1 VGAATKYGFALH
13 QPRLPASNQQS
24 SRELGNEMRSTP
36 LSDSLSGL
44 MKWLA
49 KDPWRG
55 AFLDV
60 LDRHIG
66 RVLDEYGIS
75 EFDELGG
82 LIGLDWAMTLWGCA
96 FEDFLT
102 MDVDGAG
109 NIVGD
114 YLKRRGWKESA
125 RNKAY
130 MTGLRHSVM
139 SLYEVSN
146 IQPGRSFFARDLIRG
161 GEPVLVS
168 ERTATQ
174 TLKPW
179 DRLAMRIVDI
189 RGTMIL
195 GGGLLPFEHESS
207 EKLIAALGRFK
218 NRVSTNIP
226 EIIDELGID
235 RSDLELDRIIGSAT
249 NEAEL
254 LRNLAPEFSLL
265 FLAELLARIV
275 NRAAP
280 QVTNSD
286 GEDIEFM
293 RLVYRLAEGVT
304 PAQVL
309 AALDQASELN
319 AVSATFWN
327 WLETENRTRKNRKA
341 SGTNK
346 LGLITKTDDGS
357 IVLGTIELKSK
368 TLELCVNSET
378 RADRGRRMLEPLL
391 NGLVGAPL
399 VERQTLDQ
407 VLSEQD
413 EHGSSFAMQELPS
426 DEQCRIVHEAMDRH
440 YRAQLDQPVPALGNI
455 SPRKAA
461 KSKKGRDKLVVWLKL
476 LENQTA
482 KHAPEHPMSSYDVTW
497 MWRELGLYD
506 RRN

>member
-1 VGAATKYGFALH
+1 MMVGVANGIRSM
-13 QPRLPASNQQS
+13 PSSN
-24 SRELGNEMRSTP
+24 
-36 LSDSLSGL
+36 SLSGL

-49 KDPWRG
+49 KDPWRA

-66 RVLDEYGIS
+66 RVHDGHGIA

-114 YLKRRGWKESA
+114 YLKRRGWKESTG
-125 RNKAY
+125 NKAY

-139 SLYEVSN
+139 SLYEVSDV
-146 IQPGRSFFARDLIRG
+146 QPGRSFFARDLIRG
-161 GEPVLVS
+161 GEPVRVN
-168 ERTATQ
+168 ERSATM
-174 TLKPW
+174 TLKSW

-189 RGTMIL
+189 RGTLII
-195 GGGLLPFEHESS
+195 GGGLLPFEHEPS
-207 EKLIAALGRFK
+207 EKLIATFDQFK
-218 NRVSTNIP
+218 NRASANIP
-226 EIIDELGID
+226 KIIDEFGID
-235 RSDLELDRIIGSAT
+235 RIDLELDRLIGSAA

-254 LRNLAPEFSLL
+254 LRNFAPAFSLL
-265 FLAELLARIV
+265 FLADLLDRIV
-275 NRAAP
+275 NPAVP
-280 QVTNSD
+280 EVTNSD
-286 GEDIEFM
+286 GEEIEFM

-304 PAQVL
+304 PAQVRS
-309 AALDQASELN
+309 ALGQASELN

-327 WLETENRTRKNRKA
+327 WLETKNRIRKNRKA
-341 SGTNK
+341 SGTDK

-368 TLELCVNSET
+368 TLELCVNSQT
-378 RADRGRRMLEPLL
+378 RMDLGRRVLEPLL
-391 NGLVGAPL
+391 GGLVGIPL

-413 EHGSSFAMQELPS
+413 DHGSSFATQELPH
-426 DEQCRIVHEAMDRH
+426 DEIRRIVHEAMDRH
-440 YRAQLDQPVPALGNI
+440 YHAQLDQPVPALGNI

-461 KSKKGRDKLVVWLKL
+461 KSEEGRDKLVTWLKL

-482 KHAPEHPMSSYDVTW
+482 KHAPDDPMSSYDVTW
-497 MWRELGLYD
+497 MWNELGIYD
-506 RRN
+506 LRN